1 MVGNQSNFIQID
13 KTIAESIADII
24 TKQYVHLNE
33 KQYDNASEYMHYVE
47 LKLDKTS
54 ISFELFDSISRLLI
68 EKRPFLKDPKDQ
80 SAIKSFLLYRP
91 KEKIETN
98 DEKKSPVV
106 KNSYTKSST
115 DKKSPAVKKPW
126 KECRDGDR
134 CPNDWCS
141 FTHPN
146 GKEKKNSI
154 ACKFG
159 DNCNNNKCKFSHE

>member
-1 MVGNQSNFIQID
+1 MFGNQSNFIQID

-33 KQYDNASEYMHYVE
+33 KQHEKASEYMHYVE

-80 SAIKSFLLYRP
+80 LAIKSFLLYRP
-91 KEKIETN
+91 KEKTKPNIE
-98 DEKKSPVV
+98 
-106 KNSYTKSST
+106 
-115 DKKSPAVKKPW
+115 KKSPAVKKPW
-126 KECRDGDR
+126 PPCRYKDN
-134 CPNDWCS
+134 CTNDSCS

-146 GKEKKNSI
+146 GKEKNNSI

-159 DNCNNNKCKFSHE
+159 DNCNNNKCKFLHE